1 MDGDQED
8 EDGDGSRKHVRTEK
22 GYSLT
27 IAGSY
32 YVELRT
38 GMG

>member
-22 GYSLT
+22 GYALI
-27 IAGSY
+27 IARSY
-32 YVELRT
+32 NVELRI